1 MNDLQYLTDG
11 KRHLI
16 CLPYSRENLH
26 NMADKL
32 NIKRCWFHGDHY
44 DMPKRRI
51 NEIENFCEIVSSRE
65 IFRIIKENRNALL

>member
-16 CLPYSRENLH
+16 CLPYSLENLH

-32 NIKRCWFHGDHY
+32 NIKRCWFHRDHY
-44 DMPKRRI
+44 DIPKRRKG
-51 NEIENFCEIVSSRE
+51 EIERLCRIISARE
-65 IFRIIKENRNALL
+65 IFCIIKENRNALP